1 MGLDPI
7 TVTLSTFEKL
17 EILRTEVKVR
27 EQELADTEK
36 ELRAALR
43 SVATQR
49 FLKSLAPYYNSVP
62 LPPEAAAAPD
72 LERKRQSLYQV
83 IQAIRSQ
90 IPRLEATAM
99 GGGGGGGGGVR
110 SDKRRNRFEM

>member
-17 EILRTEVKVR
+17 EILRTEIKAR

-72 LERKRQSLYQV
+72 LERKRHSLYQV
-83 IQAIRSQ
+83 IQAIRAQ
-90 IPRLEATAM
+90 IPRLESTAT
-99 GGGGGGGGGVR
+99 GGAPVAGAR
-110 SDKRRNRFEM
+110 TDKRRNRFEM